1 MKILTANQMRQAD
14 QDCSNLGVSP
24 EQLMENAG
32 LAIAREVNSILGN
45 VSGKNTLVL
54 TGPGNNGGDG
64 LVASRHL
71 HDWGAKVA
79 VFLFSERSPDDPN
92 LKLARERDIEFVDA
106 TKEAALDRL
115 NELLPSASG
124 VIDAIFGIG
133 KIRPFQ
139 GVLKR
144 ALDTINRAKR
154 SSLRIIAVDLPSGL
168 NADTGEVDPSCL
180 YADNTI
186 TMAFPKTGLLKYPGM
201 ERTGRI
207 TVADIG
213 IPQYLAEQANEEL
226 ITADWVRSVLP
237 PRSLNANKGTFG
249 KAMVI
254 AGSTNYVGA
263 AYLACSGAQRAGTG
277 LVTLATAGR
286 IYALLAGRLTETT
299 YLPLPETHP
308 GIISSGA
315 IKFLSP
321 EMAKYNAVLLGC
333 GLGKSQSIKKF
344 IEDLLLRPKNLP
356 STFIID
362 ADALNILARIP
373 NWWQRFGDDAI
384 LTPHPGEMARLTG
397 TTVDEVQ
404 SDRTG
409 TTKELA
415 RKVNKTVVLKG
426 ACTVISTPD
435 GRTAIS
441 QSANPG
447 LASAGT
453 GDVLSG
459 IIAGLVAQSLSLF
472 DAAAAGVFLHGEA
485 GELVRSRLGD
495 TGMVASDLLELLPI
509 VIKHTKENTMG
520 QIT

>member
-14 QDCSNLGVSP
+14 QDCSNIGLPP

-32 LAIAREVNSILGN
+32 LAIAKEVNSILEG
-45 VSGKNTLVL
+45 VRGKSIVVL

-71 HDWGAKVA
+71 HDWGAKVS
-79 VFLFSERSPDDPN
+79 VFLFSDRSTDDSN
-92 LKLARERDIEFVDA
+92 LKLARERNIEFIDA
-106 TKEAALDRL
+106 TREAALDRL
-115 NELLPSASG
+115 KELLPSASG

-139 GVLKR
+139 GILKR
-144 ALDTINRAKR
+144 ALDTINQAKR
-154 SSLRIIAVDLPSGL
+154 PSLRVIAVDIPSGL
-168 NADTGEVDPSCL
+168 NADTGAIDPSCL

-213 IPQYLAEQANEEL
+213 IPQYLAEQVNEEL

-237 PRSLNANKGTFG
+237 SRPLNANKGTFG

-254 AGSTNYVGA
+254 AGSSNYVGA
-263 AYLACSGAQRAGTG
+263 AYLACSGAQRVGTG

-286 IYALLAGRLTETT
+286 IYALLAGRLIETT
-299 YLPLPETHP
+299 YIPLPETHP

-315 IKFLSP
+315 VKLLSP
-321 EMAKYNAVLLGC
+321 ELGNYDAVLLGC
-333 GLGKSQSIKKF
+333 GLGKSQSVKKF
-344 IEDLLLRPKNLP
+344 IEEMLLRPKNLP
-356 STFIID
+356 SPFIID
-362 ADALNILARIP
+362 ADALNVLARIP

-384 LTPHPGEMARLTG
+384 LTPHPGEMSRLIG

-409 TTKELA
+409 TTKGLA

-426 ACTVISTPD
+426 ACTVISAPD

-441 QSANPG
+441 QAANPG

-459 IIAGLVAQSLSLF
+459 VIAGLVAQGLSLF
-472 DAAAAGVFLHGEA
+472 DAASAGVFLHGEA
-485 GELVRSRLGD
+485 GEMVRSRIGD
-495 TGMVASDLLELLPI
+495 TGMVASDLLELLPV
-509 VIKHTKENTMG
+509 VIKQVKENPLS
-520 QIT
+520 QIP